1 MTRNNLKNRVRQS
14 LRLAGVL
21 AVAVSA
27 SGCSMTTTT
36 TSVRATPGP
45 VTQRLRLSR
54 AGLAPLEAHFA
65 QQETALVGRVSF
77 AQNCVYE
84 GASTLRRELL
94 TTTTTNKQSTTALL
108 VAGGILA
115 AAGVALYASSS
126 GKDEN
131 VYCGDGE
138 PEDGDQCHSE
148 AGAYRYVGVVTL
160 GTGLGALLG
169 GGALLARKPKVET
182 KPLESQELHSVGPT
196 VGMCGKQAS
205 LDGLSV
211 YVNMPGGGTWSG
223 RVDAE
228 GSARIDLPSH
238 FEATTLPVFVGAVPA
253 SAAGMVSPGMHLTE
267 VTLQTVAP
275 PARPSKKRIPAAAIK
290 TGDN

>member
-1 MTRNNLKNRVRQS
+1 MTRSNLKNRVRQS
-14 LRLAGVL
+14 LRLAGML
-21 AVAVSA
+21 AVALSA

-54 AGLAPLEAHFA
+54 AGLSPLEAHFA
-65 QQETALVGRVSF
+65 QQETALLGRVSF

-84 GASTLRRELL
+84 GSSTLKRELL

-108 VAGGILA
+108 VAGGILT
-115 AAGVALYASSS
+115 AAGIALYASSS

-131 VYCGDGE
+131 VYCGDE
-138 PEDGDQCHSE
+138 PKDGDQCHSE
-148 AGAYRYVGVVTL
+148 AGTYRYLGVVTL

-169 GGALLARKPKVET
+169 GGVLLARKPQVET

-196 VGMCGKQAS
+196 VGLCGKQAS

-228 GSARIDLPSH
+228 GSARIDLPSQ

-253 SAAGMVSPGMHLTE
+253 SAAGMVSPGMQLTE
-267 VTLQTVAP
+267 VTLQPVAP
-275 PARPSKKRIPAAAIK
+275 PARTPKKRVPTSAIK
-290 TGDN
+290 TWAH